1 MSNIDTAENDG
12 SRTENVV
19 EKNPR
24 RNAKSGWS
32 DTSSTVKFDFN
43 SIKGGKKIN
52 LTNLKRNSK
61 SLSTSRLQN
70 ELKYFIN
77 SQILYFL
84 LSFNLNVYTF
94 SIDRRIYESFS
105 KIARMLS
112 GSERSIWTKKGN
124 ESMFKRKSMIIM
136 IITILKLIKYVH
148 YLEGFHL
155 SNLEI
160 LSH

>member
-12 SRTENVV
+12 SRTENVI

-24 RNAKSGWS
+24 LKAKSGWS

-70 ELKYFIN
+70 EFKYLIHE
-77 SQILYFL
+77 L
-84 LSFNLNVYTF
+84 YTF
-94 SIDRRIYESFS
+94 C
-105 KIARMLS
+105 LVL
-112 GSERSIWTKKGN
+112 T
-124 ESMFKRKSMIIM
+124 
-136 IITILKLIKYVH
+136 
-148 YLEGFHL
+148 
-155 SNLEI
+155 
-160 LSH
+160 